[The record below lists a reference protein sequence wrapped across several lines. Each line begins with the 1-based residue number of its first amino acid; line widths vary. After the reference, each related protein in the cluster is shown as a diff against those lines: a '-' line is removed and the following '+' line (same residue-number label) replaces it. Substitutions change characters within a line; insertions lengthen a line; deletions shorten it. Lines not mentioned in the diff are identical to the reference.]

1 MISEAPMGGPL
12 APKGIPDHGAGGD
25 VTEASIAPGGAI
37 DRARRAR
44 IDRYAIIG
52 VFAAAMRRAEGECA
66 RRANGAGSEVPV
78 RPASPTCSLDPVEIR
93 RLK

>member
-1 MISEAPMGGPL
+1 MISEAPTGGPL

-52 VFAAAMRRAEGECA
+52 VFAAAMRRAAATNALRAETDRFPAGPFHPLR
-66 RRANGAGSEVPV
+66 RRADRHGR
-78 RPASPTCSLDPVEIR
+78 RPGD
-93 RLK
+93 